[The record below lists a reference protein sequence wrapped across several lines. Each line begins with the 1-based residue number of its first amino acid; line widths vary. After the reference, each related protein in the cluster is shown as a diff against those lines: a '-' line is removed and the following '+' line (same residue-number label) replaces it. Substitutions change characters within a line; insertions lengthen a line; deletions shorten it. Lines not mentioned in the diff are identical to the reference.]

1 MNIFKKILSLLSF
14 NEKKKLFFI
23 IMMTLIV
30 SILDIIG
37 IGSILPFVT
46 LLTNSNIVET
56 NIFFSNLYNK
66 SKIYGITNIADFLF
80 MFGIIFLLVF
90 FLSIIF
96 RGIISYMNIKFG
108 LMLEHNISMMLVKG
122 YLNKEYS
129 WFLDKNSSDLSKNI
143 LSEVSEVIDKAILP
157 FMSVIT
163 NSIIILGVLLF
174 LFIFYFKISIFILIF
189 FILLYLFFSYFV
201 KKFLNL
207 LGTNRLETNE
217 KRYKI
222 LSEIFKSIKQIKF
235 QKLENIF
242 INNFSE
248 PSRINA
254 NTRSLASALTLL
266 PRFFL
271 EAIIFGGLIILIL
284 IQFKK
289 DLNFLNNIA
298 IYSIFIFAAY
308 RLMPSLQQVYAALS
322 NLRYSEP
329 ALNLLITNL
338 NNVKPDKIQN
348 KNFFTLISPKKNIEL
363 KKIYF
368 KYPGSQKEVLK
379 DINLLIPAFKKV
391 AIVGRT
397 GSGKTTLLDII
408 LGLLSPNQGSLK
420 VDNRI
425 TFDKN
430 KKSFQKKEIG
440 YVPQEIYLI
449 DDSIAANIAFGVN
462 YNNINISKIK
472 EVTKIVDLHDFIVNE
487 LPEQYN
493 TKVGENGIRLSGG
506 QRQRIGIAR
515 ALYNEPKI
523 LILDEATSA
532 LDNLTEKLILNSI
545 GNLKNKM
552 TIIIVTH
559 RLSSIKDC
567 DIIFTMQ
574 KGRLKKTNLNLL
586 DK

>member
-56 NIFFSNLYNK
+56 NTFFLNLYNK
-66 SKIYGITNIADFLF
+66 SKIYGITNVTDFLF
-80 MFGIIFLLVF
+80 LFGIIFLLVF

-96 RGIISYMNIKFG
+96 RGIISYMNIKFS
-108 LMLEHNISMMLVKG
+108 LMLEHNISMILVKG

-157 FMSVIT
+157 FMNVIT
-163 NSIIILGVLLF
+163 NSIIIWGVLLF
-174 LFIFYFKISIFILIF
+174 LFIFYFKISIFVLI
-189 FILLYLFFSYFV
+189 
-201 KKFLNL
+201 FLNL
-207 LGTNRLETNE
+207 LGTNRLDTNE

-222 LSEIFKSIKQIKF
+222 LSEIFKNIKQIKF
-235 QKLENIF
+235 QKLEHIF

-289 DLNFLNNIA
+289 DLDFLNNVA
-298 IYSIFIFAAY
+298 SYSIFIFAAY

-338 NNVKPDKIQN
+338 NNVKPDKIKN
-348 KNFFTLISPKKNIEL
+348 KNYFTFISPKKNIEL
-363 KKIYF
+363 KNIYF

-379 DINLLIPAFKKV
+379 NINFLIPTFKKV

-425 TFDKN
+425 SYNKN
-430 KKSFQKKEIG
+430 NKSLQKKIG
-440 YVPQEIYLI
+440 YVPQEIYFI

-462 YNNINISKIK
+462 CNSINLSKIK

-515 ALYNEPKI
+515 ALYNDPKI

-559 RLSSIKDC
+559 RLSSIKNC
-567 DIIFTMQ
+567 DLIFTMQ

-586 DK
+586 GK

>member
-23 IMMTLIV
+23 IIMTLIV

-56 NIFFSNLYNK
+56 NTFFSNLYNK
-66 SKIYGITNIADFLF
+66 SKIYGITNVTDFLF
-80 MFGIIFLLVF
+80 LFGIIFLLVF

-96 RGIISYMNIKFG
+96 RGIISYMNIKFS
-108 LMLEHNISMMLVKG
+108 LMLEHNTSMKLVKG

-143 LSEVSEVIDKAILP
+143 LSEVGEVIEKAILP
-157 FMSVIT
+157 FMNIIT
-163 NSIIILGVLLF
+163 NGIIIFGVLLF
-174 LFIFYFKISIFILIF
+174 LFIFYFKISIFIFLF

-207 LGTNRLETNE
+207 LGTRRVETNE
-217 KRYKI
+217 KRYRI
-222 LSEIFKSIKQIKF
+222 LSEIFKNIKQIKF

-242 INNFSE
+242 IDNYSG
-248 PSRINA
+248 PSKINA

-271 EAIIFGGLIILIL
+271 EAIIFGGLIIIIL

-289 DLNFLNNIA
+289 DLDFLNNVA

-308 RLMPSLQQVYAALS
+308 RLMPSLQQVYMALS
-322 NLRYSEP
+322 NLRFSEP

-338 NNVKPDKIQN
+338 NNIELDCKKI
-348 KNFFTLISPKKNIEL
+348 KEVFPPIFFTKYISLN
-363 KKIYF
+363 KIYF
-368 KYPGSQKEVLK
+368 KYPGSKKEVLK
-379 DINLLIPAFKKV
+379 DINMLIPAFKRV
-391 AIVGRT
+391 AIIGKT
-397 GSGKTTLLDII
+397 GSGKTTLIDII
-408 LGLLSPNQGSLK
+408 LGLLSPNNGSLMI
-420 VDNRI
+420 DG
-425 TFDKN
+425 KN
-430 KKSFQKKEIG
+430 IIQKNENFWQKIIS
-440 YVPQEIYLI
+440 YVPQEINLI
-449 DDSIAANIAFGVN
+449 DDSLVANIGFGIDIKK
-462 YNNINISKIK
+462 INKERVK
-472 EVTKIVDLHDFIVNE
+472 EVAKVVDLHNFIINE
-487 LPEQYN
+487 LPEKYN
-493 TKVGENGIRLSGG
+493 TKIGENGIRLSGG

-515 ALYNEPKI
+515 ALYSKPQI

-532 LDNLTEKLILNSI
+532 LDNLTEKFILDAIN
-545 GNLKNKM
+545 NLKNKM

-559 RLSSIKDC
+559 HLRSVKDC
-567 DIIFTMQ
+567 DVIFKLE
-574 KGRLKKTNLNLL
+574 KGKLKKSILN
-586 DK
+586 